1 MSPDSRKDAS
11 VQIRE
16 MIARLQSPVSDISE
30 LLSLLSGP
38 LDIIG
43 LLPPVFRKFS
53 NSDLSSAVRDVFQ
66 IAKHIP
72 PIQNAILE
80 SIAPTWEKTL
90 QEQGYN
96 SILYQYFSPDT
107 FSSSFRASG
116 DVALLAYTYV
126 LSLPLTQFSVE
137 VLQRLA
143 RQYPIDRLH
152 SVVYSRG
159 SSVPPHKKSLTW
171 EEVVQCVVSLP
182 VKVANKSDVLEIPPG
197 LEPREYYSSLC
208 TRFEILVASF
218 DLPLDSEIIS
228 SMSFLLTKL
237 VNVGLFPSTTSLSP
251 SQTSF
256 PSVTLSTI
264 RSHIASFSGGTQ
276 ESYIC
281 VWRDVFASLPMSLFC
296 KALASFV
303 AHLTELPDDL
313 DSSNE
318 SRSLVKREAL
328 LLSRILGNLEGEED
342 EKWLSISSTF
352 LVRSWSIA
360 KARILVCWAT
370 ISDEEAI
377 PPHARDTLI
386 NQIME
391 VWSSEEH
398 IKHSLL
404 SHHQYL
410 TTALLL
416 AIHSLPTSHP
426 AIQSLA
432 FSGAFIGAVS
442 LYISHLDP
450 CVRRCGMLAAEFLAE
465 RTNTK
470 LDFKQWEGEGEGR
483 EWARTVRTLVK
494 KRDADVEE
502 AAADVLRLE
511 PMDVDEQR
519 MESRG
524 EEPVSSFV
532 VTRVQ
537 LSETAHDSDDD
548 LEGYAVSPTSSRS
561 PSPTSSELEE
571 IERDPTINVGKKKTP
586 RPVYLFDLAQLI
598 TSSKKPDDPE
608 NADRIQMAL
617 DCAEELI
624 RRKKNFG
631 FELEE
636 NAVNLVY
643 VFVGL
648 QNNYELEGFDEKR
661 QAAVHALVACCPRKA
676 APAIIDEFLKNQYST
691 DQRFVMLNALALG
704 ARELASLPIPPLK
717 VAPERTAFPSKQLP
731 RALHKK
737 YIAYDE
743 RNGGQVQRMLED
755 ISQKAIES
763 GKNAAEAKTAP
774 IVRERQL
781 RIKQPMRI
789 AEVSPGAPYVP
800 KESNFSE
807 LAAEYFIG
815 PLVGKFWLFLRDEQE
830 REARTVHRKTAYRG
844 TGTGLILSPMVLAH
858 FLGTVAVLMHAARHS
873 PAFLAVLA
881 PDTLEL
887 AVTLGTRPMS
897 GAEEDKEREA
907 AVLTAALELAVV
919 VLDGCLELDGGRSL
933 CLEHSALLLGSGEWA
948 GEVLGALERG
958 LRVPG
963 EGGAHEMKLRRAA
976 AGVVLKVD
984 ELTARWRQSM
994 ISLY

>member
-1 MSPDSRKDAS
+1 MSPDNKEDAS
-11 VQIRE
+11 AQIRE
-16 MIARLQSPVSDISE
+16 IIARLQSPISDISE

-53 NSDLSSAVRDVFQ
+53 NTDLSSAVRDAFQ

-72 PIQNAILE
+72 LIQNAILE

-90 QEQGYN
+90 QEQGYD
-96 SILYQYFSPDT
+96 SILYQYFSPDA

-152 SVVYSRG
+152 SVIYSRG

-182 VKVANKSDVLEIPPG
+182 VKVANKSDVLEIPLG

-218 DLPLDSEIIS
+218 DLPLDSETIS
-228 SMSFLLTKL
+228 SLSFLLTKL

-264 RSHIASFSGGTQ
+264 RSRIVSFSGGTR

-281 VWRDVFASLPMSLFC
+281 VWREVFVSLPTSLFC
-296 KALASFV
+296 KVLASFV
-303 AHLTELPDDL
+303 AHLMKLPDDL

-328 LLSRILGNLEGEED
+328 LLSRILGNLEGED

-370 ISDEEAI
+370 ISDDEAI
-377 PPHARDTLI
+377 PPRARETLI

-398 IKHSLL
+398 TKHSLL

-410 TTALLL
+410 TTALIL
-416 AIHSLPTSHP
+416 AIYSLPTSHP

-432 FSGAFIGAVS
+432 FSGAFIGAIS

-450 CVRRCGMLAAEFLAE
+450 CVRRCGMLAAELLAE
-465 RTNTK
+465 RTNKK

-483 EWARTVRTLVK
+483 EWARAVRTLAK

-502 AAADVLRLE
+502 ATADVLRLE
-511 PMDVDEQR
+511 PMDVDDQR
-519 MESRG
+519 TEIRG
-524 EEPVSSFV
+524 EEPVSSSV
-532 VTRVQ
+532 VTHVQ
-537 LSETAHDSDDD
+537 LSETTHDSDDD

-561 PSPTSSELEE
+561 PSPTPSELEE
-571 IERDPTINVGKKKTP
+571 IERDPTINVGKKKIP
-586 RPVYLFDLAQLI
+586 RPVYLFDLSQLI
-598 TSSKKPDDPE
+598 ASSKKSDDPE

-648 QNNYELEGFDEKR
+648 QNNYEMEDFDEKR

-676 APAIIDEFLKNQYST
+676 APAIIDEFFKNQYST

-717 VAPERTAFPSKQLP
+717 VAPARTAFPSKQLP
-731 RALHKK
+731 PALHKK
-737 YIAYDE
+737 YIGYDE
-743 RNGGQVQRMLED
+743 GNGGQVKRMLEG

-800 KESNFSE
+800 KESTFSE

-830 REARTVHRKTAYRG
+830 REVRTAHRNTAYRG

-907 AVLTAALELAVV
+907 AVLTATLELTVV
-919 VLDGCLELDGGRSL
+919 ILDGCLELDGGRSL
-933 CLEHSALLLGSGEWA
+933 CLEHSTLLLGSGEWA
-948 GEVLGALERG
+948 GEVLSALERG
-958 LRVPG
+958 VRVPG
-963 EGGAHEMKLRRAA
+963 EGGMHEMKLRRAA

-984 ELTARWRQSM
+984 ELTSRWRQSM
-994 ISLY
+994 ILLY

>member
-1 MSPDSRKDAS
+1 MSPDNREDAS
-11 VQIRE
+11 AQIRE
-16 MIARLQSPVSDISE
+16 IIARLQSPVSDISE

-43 LLPPVFRKFS
+43 LLPPLFTGRKFS
-53 NSDLSSAVRDVFQ
+53 NSGLSSAVRDTFQ

-90 QEQGYN
+90 QEQAYD
-96 SILYQYFSPDT
+96 SILYQYFSPEA
-107 FSSSFRASG
+107 FSASFRASG
-116 DVALLAYTYV
+116 DVALLAYTSV
-126 LSLPLTQFSVE
+126 LSFPLTQFSVE
-137 VLQRLA
+137 VLQRLT

-159 SSVPPHKKSLTW
+159 SSVPFHKNSLTW
-171 EEVVQCVVSLP
+171 EEVVQNVVSLP
-182 VKVANKSDVLEIPPG
+182 AKVANKSDVLEIPLG

-208 TRFEILVASF
+208 TRFETLVASF

-237 VNVGLFPSTTSLSP
+237 VNVGLFPSTSSLSP

-264 RSHIASFSGGTQ
+264 RSRIASFSGGIQ

-281 VWRDVFASLPMSLFC
+281 VWRDVFASLPTSLFC
-296 KALASFV
+296 KVLPSFV
-303 AHLTELPDDL
+303 AHLTELPDDF
-313 DSSNE
+313 DPSNE

-352 LVRSWSIA
+352 LVRSWNIA

-377 PPHARDTLI
+377 PPRAREALL

-391 VWSSEEH
+391 VWSSEEL

-410 TTALLL
+410 TTALIL
-416 AIHSLPTSHP
+416 AIYSLPTSHL

-432 FSGAFIGAVS
+432 FSGAFIGAIS
-442 LYISHLDP
+442 QYISHLDP
-450 CVRRCGMLAAEFLAE
+450 CVRLCGMLAAELLAE
-465 RTNTK
+465 RTNKK

-483 EWARTVRTLVK
+483 EWARAVRTLVK

-502 AAADVLRLE
+502 AAVDVLRLE
-511 PMDVDEQR
+511 PMDVGEQST
-519 MESRG
+519 EIRG
-524 EEPVSSFV
+524 EEPVSSSV

-548 LEGYAVSPTSSRS
+548 LEGYVDSPTSSRS
-561 PSPTSSELEE
+561 PSPTPSELEE
-571 IERDPTINVGKKKTP
+571 IEKDPTINVGKKKIP

-608 NADRIQMAL
+608 NADRIQMTL

-648 QNNYELEGFDEKR
+648 QNNYELDGFDEKR
-661 QAAVHALVACCPRKA
+661 QAAIHALVACCPRKA
-676 APAIIDEFLKNQYST
+676 APAIIDQFFKNQYST

-704 ARELASLPIPPLK
+704 ARELASLPVPPLI
-717 VAPERTAFPSKQLP
+717 VTSERTAFPSKQLP
-731 RALHKK
+731 PALH
-737 YIAYDE
+737 IAYGEGND
-743 RNGGQVQRMLED
+743 GQVQRMLED

-763 GKNAAEAKTAP
+763 GKNAAEAKTVP

-781 RIKQPMRI
+781 RIKQPIRI
-789 AEVSPGAPYVP
+789 AEVSPGAPYIP
-800 KESNFSE
+800 KESTFSE

-830 REARTVHRKTAYRG
+830 REGRTAHQKTAYRG

-858 FLGTVAVLMHAARHS
+858 FLGTVAVLMHAARHAL
-873 PAFLAVLA
+873 AFLAVLA

-948 GEVLGALERG
+948 GEVLSALERG
-958 LRVPG
+958 VRVPG
-963 EGGAHEMKLRRAA
+963 EGGVHEMKLRRAA

-984 ELTARWRQSM
+984 ELTSRWRQSM